1 MGKTLIEICLISAR
15 GLRVGTGFGSSLL
28 KHQWY
33 AVGWIDPESKYCTTI
48 DASRSDNPL
57 WRTKFATLLDDDED
71 DDDSKIQA
79 LHVEVYSRE
88 PIFLRKKLHGS
99 ATVSLKEFLAKYK
112 KQSSVVEE
120 TGSYQLRKVNSS
132 KAQGFVDVSIR
143 VSAERQDFGGFTGN
157 NSGYNNTSGQNYMS
171 GSSQHPFA
179 SLNQPSN
186 PKPFSVQPD
195 KHHSPMLNPLTPSY
209 IPRSENA
216 VNIPSS
222 SSSGG
227 AGRGYTRPG
236 PGGSAGLLSMAGT
249 IYQEDSIV
257 EETRSYQLRK
267 TNSSKPQGFV
277 NVSIRISAERQDFA
291 GFTGDF
297 GGVMLSNNSGYMV
310 GSSQHSFASLNQPN
324 NLNSFSV
331 LPDNHNPPMPN
342 PLTNSASSQMQ
353 QSYYP
358 PPPMQQSYYPP
369 PQMQQP
375 PPMQQPYYPS
385 APMQPPSYPPPPM
398 QPPYY
403 PPPPMQPPPP
413 QATWNAGYMPRSENA
428 VNIPSSSS
436 SEGAGRGDA
445 RTGPGLGAG
454 AASYGRDYMS
464 GAESDQKFSEPYTK

>member
-1 MGKTLIEICLISAR
+1 MGKTHIEICLISAR

-143 VSAERQDFGGFTGN
+143 VSAERQDFGGFTGDFGGVMLSN

-195 KHHSPMLNPLTPSY
+195 KHHSPMLNPLTNNASPQMQQPYYPPPPPMQQPYYPPPPPATSNAGYMPSY
-209 IPRSENA
+209 IPRAENA

-222 SSSGG
+222 SSGG
-227 AGRGYTRPG
+227 AGRGYARPG
-236 PGGSAGLLSMAGT
+236 PGGSAGL
-249 IYQEDSIV
+249 
-257 EETRSYQLRK
+257 
-267 TNSSKPQGFV
+267 
-277 NVSIRISAERQDFA
+277 
-291 GFTGDF
+291 
-297 GGVMLSNNSGYMV
+297 
-310 GSSQHSFASLNQPN
+310 
-324 NLNSFSV
+324 
-331 LPDNHNPPMPN
+331 
-342 PLTNSASSQMQ
+342 
-353 QSYYP
+353 
-358 PPPMQQSYYPP
+358 
-369 PQMQQP
+369 
-375 PPMQQPYYPS
+375 
-385 APMQPPSYPPPPM
+385 
-398 QPPYY
+398 
-403 PPPPMQPPPP
+403 
-413 QATWNAGYMPRSENA
+413 
-428 VNIPSSSS
+428 
-436 SEGAGRGDA
+436 
-445 RTGPGLGAG
+445 GAG
-454 AASYGRDYMS
+454 AIVGAAAAFYGRDYLS
-464 GAESDQKFSEPYTK
+464 GGFDLPTSLSLPNVSIPNISLPNVSIPNGSISIDPPF